1 MPKLIEINASAST
14 GGKVQVKDYKVNLDY
29 HYSNS
34 EKWDVSDLS
43 TDDAEKFRVERIRA
57 IKKDIEV
64 ISDEEFNALMAY
76 AAELNEE

>member
-14 GGKVQVKDYKVNLDY
+14 GGKVQVKDFKVNLDY

-43 TDDAEKFRVERIRA
+43 TEEAEAFRVERIRA
-57 IKKDIEV
+57 IKSSIEV
-64 ISDEEFNALMAY
+64 ISDEEFQALMAY
-76 AAELNEE
+76 AAELND